1 MRKITKKIAVAFT
14 ALFITA
20 GVTTIKAQTGA
31 ALNIVSTATAD
42 AVVLNQAI
50 STNSLVGK
58 TKITVEAWVR
68 PTTLSGNGCI
78 VGNYTSPLNQLQF
91 LLRRNGTQ
99 YLFLVGPG
107 NAPAYMGVT
116 TPINTATVNIW
127 QHVACVYDGTVT
139 SVFINGVL
147 SATNSIS
154 SYTFAT
160 NTNSIIIGTN
170 SINESYNG
178 DIDELRI
185 WNTNRSKCEISTF
198 MNCEIPTN
206 ATNLIANY
214 HFNQGVAAA
223 NNSTVTTLF
232 DATSNGYNGTLN
244 NFALTG
250 ATGNWVTPGGV
261 VSNFTTSIATPGYTN
276 TALGICP
283 GGTVALGSTNVTSFT
298 WTPTLTNN
306 APFTPTASTSYSF
319 TGTNS
324 VTSCS
329 ISSVANITVNP
340 NPTVTAVS
348 SATNL
353 ICIGQTATITAGG
366 ANSYV
371 WNTTA
376 TTAVVAISPTV
387 TTTYTVTGT
396 NLNGCSNVATVTQ
409 SVSACTGIVSNL
421 SEVNLEIYP
430 NPSTGLFNIK
440 ANSQMT
446 IEVFDMLGSL
456 IIKTDIN
463 AGDYKLNLEEQNK
476 GLYIVKC
483 TSQGQVRSY
492 RLIKE

>member
-68 PTTLSGNGCI
+68 PTTLAGNGCI

-107 NAPAYMGVT
+107 NAPAYMGIT
-116 TPINTATVNIW
+116 TPVNTATVNIW

-170 SINESYNG
+170 SIPESYDG

-185 WNTNRSKCEISTF
+185 WNTNRSFCEINAYK
-198 MNCEIPTN
+198 NCEIPSN
-206 ATNLIANY
+206 APNLIANY

-223 NNSTVTTLF
+223 NNATVTTLS
-232 DATSNGYNGTLN
+232 DATSNAYNGTLN

-261 VSNFTTSIATPGYTN
+261 VSSFTTP
-276 TALGICP
+276 ALP
-283 GGTVALGSTNVTSFT
+283 A
-298 WTPTLTNN
+298 
-306 APFTPTASTSYSF
+306 
-319 TGTNS
+319 
-324 VTSCS
+324 
-329 ISSVANITVNP
+329 
-340 NPTVTAVS
+340 VTAVS

-353 ICIGQTATITAGG
+353 ICVGQSATLTAGG
-366 ANSYV
+366 ANTYT

-376 TTAVVAISPTV
+376 TTSVIVISPTV
-387 TTTYTVTGT
+387 TTNYTVTGT
-396 NLNGCSNVATVTQ
+396 NALGCSNVAIVTQ
-409 SVSACTGIVSNL
+409 SVSACTGLANEADNFTSV
-421 SEVNLEIYP
+421 EIFP
-430 NPSTGLFNIK
+430 NPSSDFFNLK
-440 ANSQMT
+440 VSSAVT
-446 IEVFDMLGSL
+446 IEVFNVLGNL
-456 IIKTDIN
+456 ILNTTIN
-463 AGDYKLNLEEQNK
+463 SGEYKLNLTDQSN
-476 GLYIVKC
+476 GLYIIKC
-483 TSQGQVRSY
+483 TSQGQVKSY
-492 RLIKE
+492 RIIKD